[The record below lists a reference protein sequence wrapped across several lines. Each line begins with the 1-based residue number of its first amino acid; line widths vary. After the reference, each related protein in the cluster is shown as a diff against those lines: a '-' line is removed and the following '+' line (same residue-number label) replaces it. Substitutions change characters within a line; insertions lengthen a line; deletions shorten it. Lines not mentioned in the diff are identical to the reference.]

1 MTPAV
6 SPTQVCSC
14 SSCLVPSLLA
24 ALLFCFSLPIMFLP
38 QRHQLFLLPV
48 SLFPQIGLDPS
59 LPSSVFAQMSPYPQ
73 KFFSHHF
80 IIHSLS
86 LLYSLHVTL
95 IYFSYSTEVVM
106 IWLSYFC
113 VFCLILYCNVTAGTW
128 DFCCCISA
136 FRTTPG
142 MPGDA
147 WWLSC

>member
-14 SSCLVPSLLA
+14 SSFLVPSLLA
-24 ALLFCFSLPIMFLP
+24 ALLLLQPPNYVPASEAPAVPSACLP
-38 QRHQLFLLPV
+38 
-48 SLFPQIGLDPS
+48 FPSIGLEPS
-59 LPSSVFAQMSPYPQ
+59 LPSLVFAQMSPYPQ
-73 KFFSHHF
+73 KFFSVHC
-80 IIHSLS
+80 IIHSPS
-86 LLYSLHVTL
+86 LLYSLHFTL

-136 FRTTPG
+136 FRTMPS